1 MTEVVPQVGGVSADP
16 TVKAVLS
23 WFKTQIGKADQVV
36 EEWHE
41 GSTFY
46 RKYASGFI
54 EQGGY
59 VSGNIATSGEAF
71 QVTLPKAFSDANY
84 TALSTSAGDGP
95 TRIAKRYSTH
105 FFLNTYERST
115 GAATWYACGY

>member
-1 MTEVVPQVGGVSADP
+1 MT
-16 TVKAVLS
+16 

-54 EQGGY
+54 EQGGA
-59 VSGNIATSGEAF
+59 VTGKGMVT
-71 QVTLPKAFSDANY
+71 VTLPKAFSTTDYYVGSTCVAND
-84 TALSTSAGDGP
+84 TVWDRTVLNRTTQTFELGLHESTQQYQN
-95 TRIAKRYSTH
+95 I
-105 FFLNTYERST
+105 
-115 GAATWYACGY
+115 WYACGY